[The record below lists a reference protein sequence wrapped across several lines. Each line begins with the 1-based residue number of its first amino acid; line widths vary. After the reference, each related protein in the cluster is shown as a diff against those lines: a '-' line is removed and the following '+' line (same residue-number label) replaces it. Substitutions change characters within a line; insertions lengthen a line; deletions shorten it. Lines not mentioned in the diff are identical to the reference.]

1 MNITLPDGSIRE
13 LETGS
18 TGFDLASSIG
28 PGLAK
33 AALAVTV
40 NGVQKDLN
48 DPINEDSK
56 VSIITI
62 DSDDG
67 LEIMR
72 HTLTAQVLARAVRN
86 LFPGTK
92 LAIGPTITDGFYY
105 DFEFTK
111 PISPEDLGSIE
122 KEMKKII
129 SSNSSITKKLNTK
142 QEAIEIFKKEGES
155 YKESIINASEQQDG
169 FQLYYQDDSKF
180 VDLCRG
186 PHIPNFKHIG
196 AFKLLKIAG
205 AYWKGD
211 SNNKMLTRIYGTAWK
226 NEKDLSAYLERIEEA
241 EKRDH
246 RRLGKEM
253 NLFHFQEEA
262 PGMVF
267 WHPDGWTIYRLL
279 ESYMRSNLE
288 SSGYKEIKTPQVLD
302 RKLWEA
308 SGHWDKYR
316 ENMFI
321 TEIDEE
327 HANEKRVNA
336 LKPMNCPCH
345 VQIYNQGLKS
355 YRDLPLRLAEF
366 GSCHRYE
373 ASGTMHG
380 LMRVRGFTQD
390 DGHIFCTEEQ
400 IESETGLFIE
410 LLSRIYKDLGF
421 EKFDIKLSTRPEIR
435 VGSDEVW
442 DKAEHALESAIK
454 NLGLPYQLEEGG
466 GAFYGPNE
474 KRVNALKPMNC
485 PCHVQIYNQGLKSYR
500 DLPLRLA
507 EFGSCHRYEAS
518 GTMHGLMRVR
528 GFTQDDGHIFCTE
541 EQIESETGLFI
552 ELLSRIYKDLGFEK
566 FDIKLSTRPEIRV
579 GSDEVWDKAE
589 HALESAIKNLGLPYQ
604 LEEGGGAFYGP
615 KLDFVLTDAIGR
627 EWQCGTF
634 QADFN
639 LPERLDAEYVGE
651 DGSKHRPVMI
661 HRAILGSFERFIG
674 VLIENYSGKLPF
686 WLAPVQVVVATII
699 SDADEYA
706 NEIIDKLSKA
716 GIRCNVDLRNEKISY
731 KVREHSSVKVPVIIA
746 LGKREQ
752 EDRTVSIRRMDSDKT
767 EVCGLEE
774 AINILI
780 QENTR
785 PQ

>member
-1 MNITLPDGSIRE
+1 MNITLPDGSTRE
-13 LETGS
+13 LKEGS
-18 TGFDLASSIG
+18 TGLDLAMDIG

-33 AALAVTV
+33 AAIAITV
-40 NGVQKDLN
+40 NGDQKDLC
-48 DPINEDSK
+48 DPIEADTK

-62 DSDDG
+62 DSSEG

-72 HTLTAQVLARAVRN
+72 HTLTAQVLARAVKN
-86 LFPGTK
+86 LYPDTK
-92 LAIGPTITDGFYY
+92 LAIGPTISDGFYY

-111 PISPEDLGSIE
+111 PISPDDLQNIE
-122 KEMKKII
+122 KEMRKII
-129 SSNSSITKKLNTK
+129 DTKSSITKTLHSKEDALK
-142 QEAIEIFKKEGES
+142 VFKEKGEV
-155 YKESIINASEQQDG
+155 YKESIIKESNQDND
-169 FQLYYQDDSKF
+169 FQLYYQDDDEF

-186 PHIPNFKHIG
+186 PHLPSLKHIG
-196 AFKLLKIAG
+196 SFKLTKLAG

-211 SNNKMLTRIYGTAWK
+211 SKNKMLTRIYGTAWK
-226 NEKDLSAYLERIEEA
+226 NDTDLNSHLHSIEEA

-246 RRLGKEM
+246 RKLGKEM

-279 ESYMRSNLE
+279 QEFIRNKLE
-288 SSGYKEIKTPQVLD
+288 KYDYKEINTPQVVD

-327 HANEKRVNA
+327 HANEKRTNA

-345 VQIYNQGLKS
+345 VQVYNQGLKS
-355 YRDLPLRLAEF
+355 YRDLPLRYAEF

-400 IESETGLFIE
+400 IESETKLFIQ
-410 LLSRIYKDLGF
+410 LLSDIYNDLGF
-421 EKFDIKLSTRPEIR
+421 KKFDIKLSTRPETR

-442 DKAEHALESAIK
+442 DKAENALESAINK
-454 NLGLPYQLEEGG
+454 LNLPYELQEG
-466 GAFYGPNE
+466 
-474 KRVNALKPMNC
+474 
-485 PCHVQIYNQGLKSYR
+485 
-500 DLPLRLA
+500 D
-507 EFGSCHRYEAS
+507 
-518 GTMHGLMRVR
+518 
-528 GFTQDDGHIFCTE
+528 
-541 EQIESETGLFI
+541 
-552 ELLSRIYKDLGFEK
+552 
-566 FDIKLSTRPEIRV
+566 
-579 GSDEVWDKAE
+579 
-589 HALESAIKNLGLPYQ
+589 
-604 LEEGGGAFYGP
+604 GAFYGP

-639 LPERLDAEYVGE
+639 LPDRLDAEYIGE
-651 DGSKHRPVMI
+651 DGQKHIPVMI
-661 HRAILGSFERFIG
+661 HRAVLGSFERFIG

-686 WLAPVQVVVATII
+686 WLAPVQVVVATIV
-699 SDADEYA
+699 SEVDDYAADVITSLE
-706 NEIIDKLSKA
+706 NA
-716 GIRCNVDLRNEKISY
+716 GIRCHSDLRNEKISY
-731 KVREHSSVKVPVIIA
+731 KVREHSAAKVPVIMA
-746 LGKREQ
+746 LGKREK
-752 EDRTVSIRRMDSDKT
+752 ESNSVSIRRMGSDKT
-767 EVCGLEE
+767 ESMDLME
-774 AINILI
+774 ALNSLSN
-780 QENTR
+780 ENAN